1 MPGPAPVRRRV
12 GGRTMSR
19 KPRDRFAGALRDR
32 PVQRAIRLLLGLVL
46 FGASLALLI
55 KAGLGLDP
63 WDVFAQGFSRRTGL
77 SIGTVTIV
85 TSLVLLLAWIPLR
98 QRLDVGTLA
107 NALVVGLVIDLGL
120 TVLPDPAGLAAQVA
134 YLVVAVIGCGV
145 GSGLYI
151 GAGWGPGARDGI
163 MTGLAAR
170 GVPLYLARGA
180 IELSALLVGWLL
192 GGSVGIGTIVFA
204 LAIGPLV
211 GLLLP
216 RLTMRPART

>member
-1 MPGPAPVRRRV
+1 VPGPAPVRRRV

-19 KPRDRFAGALRDR
+19 GPRDRFAGALRDR

-98 QRLDVGTLA
+98 QRLGVGTLA

>member
-1 MPGPAPVRRRV
+1 MV
-12 GGRTMSR
+12 GRTVFTGS
-19 KPRDRFAGALRDR
+19 LRDR
-32 PVQRAIRLLLGLVL
+32 PLQRAVRLLAGLLV
-46 FGASLALLI
+46 FGGSLALLI

-85 TSLVLLLAWIPLR
+85 TSLLLLLAWIPLR
-98 QRLDVGTLA
+98 QRLGIGTLA
-107 NALVVGLVIDLGL
+107 NALIVGLVIDAGL
-120 TVLPDPAGLAAQVA
+120 TVLPDPPGLAGQIA
-134 YLVVAVIGCGV
+134 YLVVAVLGSGV

-170 GVPLYLARGA
+170 GIPLYLARGA

-192 GGSVGIGTIVFA
+192 GGSVGVGTIVFA
-204 LAIGPLV
+204 LAIGPVV

-216 RLTMRPART
+216 RLAIRPASG